1 MASRIKGGS
10 KKFRSGNKVVIT
22 RGKKRSASE
31 VAAREKAR
39 FKSGKSSMNV
49 FADKTTTTTT
59 VYTSQA
65 KPEFVRV
72 GNKAIAEQQSSK
84 PSFQETATNI
94 IAQRSSVSKHN
105 FDSRVIKTP
114 TNQETVIVSRPVR
127 FASGVLRSDLPSLS
141 EVRASDVKAK
151 PTVFS
156 SFTGG
161 FGEGFTFQELDISK
175 TSKPTFREVG
185 QVAGAVAGIF
195 ASSTA
200 FDEVV
205 ASGVTAVRTNIFNRR
220 LAVMSA
226 KDVDSAFIFEGKGFS
241 AISPEGVVLPEK
253 QTVLSTDFKPSKV
266 FSESVDYSIQTGLPR
281 EAEVLTFESGETL
294 TRAVPTAQEVA
305 RTRRITFE
313 SEKLGSEISGSQTGL
328 SSFNVNGFN
337 PEPFVELSIPKDNF
351 RAVATRQFS
360 IGKKGSVSL
369 VEPSFTRGS
378 SSFDLFDDGS
388 RLAGFGN
395 VPKGSLSEGVEIGGS
410 IVSKGNTFRLPIGL
424 SGVAVGSV
432 LSARELNKFD
442 SRVNLR
448 EFSGL
453 KSISS
458 VSSATGLK
466 SDLGV
471 SSATGLKSD
480 LGVTSVS
487 KSLFGSFTNS
497 ILSSASKSKVS
508 TIPSGFGSPVSS
520 FGGASVP
527 PVGLPFI
534 PIPKFS
540 FKIKPIGSKHLGM
553 VVARRG
559 KREFTPT
566 FTAANLG
573 LKASKTA
580 FRSGLTLRGKK

>member
-241 AISPEGVVLPEK
+241 AVSPEGVVLPEK

-466 SDLGV
+466 SDLG
-471 SSATGLKSD
+471 D
-480 LGVTSVS
+480 TSVS
-487 KSLFGSFTNS
+487 KSLFGSPTNS

-540 FKIKPIGSKHLGM
+540 FKIKPIGSKPLGM

>member
-241 AISPEGVVLPEK
+241 AVSPEGVVLPEK

-471 SSATGLKSD
+471 
-480 LGVTSVS
+480 TSVS
-487 KSLFGSFTNS
+487 KSLFGSPTNS

>member
-471 SSATGLKSD
+471 
-480 LGVTSVS
+480 TSVS

>member
-241 AISPEGVVLPEK
+241 AVSPEGVVLPEK

-471 SSATGLKSD
+471 
-480 LGVTSVS
+480 TSVS

>member
-241 AISPEGVVLPEK
+241 AVSPEGVVLPEK

-471 SSATGLKSD
+471 
-480 LGVTSVS
+480 TSVS

-520 FGGASVP
+520 FGGASVS